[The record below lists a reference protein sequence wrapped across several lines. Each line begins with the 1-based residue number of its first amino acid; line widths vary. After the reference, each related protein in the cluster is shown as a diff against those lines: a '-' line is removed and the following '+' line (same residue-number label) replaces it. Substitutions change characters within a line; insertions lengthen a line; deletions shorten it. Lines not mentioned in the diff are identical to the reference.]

1 MKSSPWPAV
10 PYGYDAEPKERPD
23 VEEVEDADEATEER
37 DGAIAVGWLVGWL
50 VWRWLRLRLI
60 DWSGRVLKDLLF
72 LLFLLFVM
80 VIVD

>member
-50 VWRWLRLRLI
+50 VWRWLGLRLI

-72 LLFLLFVM
+72 LLFVM